1 MRSLKCL
8 VIILS
13 IKSNHKEGIEILVTE
28 MHVKAL
34 YKPYASS
41 IYRKLH
47 FFFYNYY
54 FLFFDKLFK
63 KIIIQND

>member
-8 VIILS
+8 VIVLS

-41 IYRKLH
+41 IYRKLQ
-47 FFFYNYY
+47 FFF
-54 FLFFDKLFK
+54 F
-63 KIIIQND
+63 IIIIFCFLINYLKK